1 MRPKGRVMQ
10 PERKQLVQ
18 ELKSLI
24 FESVN
29 LKHRNP
35 NEVNESTSLMGHGL
49 ELDSIDILE
58 IVVAVEN
65 RYHITIKEGEQGK
78 LAFRTVGSIADFVE
92 SQRK

>member
-1 MRPKGRVMQ
+1 MET
-10 PERKQLVQ
+10 ERARLIQ

-35 NEVNESTSLMGHGL
+35 NEVDETTSLMEHGL
-49 ELDSIDILE
+49 ALDSIDILE

-65 RYHITIKEGEQGK
+65 RYNVTIKEGEDGK
-78 LAFRTVGSIADFVE
+78 LAFRTVGTIADFVQ
-92 SQRK
+92 SHRK